1 MLISIIVP
9 VYNVEKYLSQ
19 AIESILNQRN
29 CELQII
35 LVNDGSTD
43 SSLEIIRQYADRY
56 PNIEVINQ
64 SNQGLSAARNAG
76 LNVAKG
82 EYVMFLDSDDWLVKD
97 CIRDIAI
104 DIKDNYPDLLVYAG
118 QRVYE
123 KNKDLVKGELFGP
136 RETRKFKKGTDA
148 YETLR
153 VTHAYSTCVVL
164 QVIKRKLLNER
175 KIRFY
180 EGILHEDHLFTFQ
193 IFMAAQQ
200 VICIPTP
207 YYQYR
212 IRENS
217 IMTREKQYDR
227 HFRGFAITCLE
238 MDKLLNKIGYSGS
251 RIAQDHLNELAIITA
266 KYLIRMKKNE
276 IRDES
281 LLVDGFVK
289 WLNQEKQRIPKHI
302 YIVCVY
308 RLLICGRKYW

>member
-43 SSLEIIRQYADRY
+43 SSLEIIQQYADRY
-56 PNIEVINQ
+56 SNIEIINQ

-76 LNVAKG
+76 LNEAKG
-82 EYVMFLDSDDWLVKD
+82 EYVMFLDSDDWLAKD
-97 CIRDIAI
+97 CIENIAI
-104 DIKDNYPDLLVYAG
+104 NIKENCPDLLVYAG

-123 KNKDLVKGELFGP
+123 RNNDLVKGELFGP
-136 RETRKFKKGTDA
+136 REIGKFITGTEA
-148 YETLR
+148 YEALR
-153 VTHAYSTCVVL
+153 TSHTYSTCVVL
-164 QVIKRKLLNER
+164 QVIKRELLCEK

-193 IFMAAQQ
+193 ILMAAKQ
-200 VICIPTP
+200 VICVPVP

-227 HFRGFAITCLE
+227 HFRGFAVTCME
-238 MDKLLNKIGYSGS
+238 MDKLLNKIEYSEN
-251 RIAQDHLNELAIITA
+251 RIAQEHLNELITIA
-266 KYLIRMKKNE
+266 TKYLIRMKKSE
-276 IRDES
+276 IQNES
-281 LLVDGFVK
+281 LLVDVFVK
-289 WLNQEKQRIPKHI
+289 WLKHEKQRIPAYI
-302 YIVCVY
+302 YIACVC
-308 RLLICGRKYW
+308 RLLICGRIY